1 MNHSSL
7 LWNFPLRTPCW
18 CAQRFLE
25 RSESQEFAQ
34 LVKASLV
41 SCVWDVHGMPSGHC
55 PSWWIVRQAEKSQ
68 SVFIG
73 CSPCAR
79 HNSTC
84 FAKAKAFSLRGKAM
98 ATALS
103 STLSDDEGS
112 ECRQQQFGLKT
123 HGSKSRAN
131 WPILTLQTPRAFEVA
146 PAHLSLPISFLSYHK
161 FWLLALVWENYFPHP
176 CAFSSSL
183 CQKYLHPPATLCLSI
198 FSLWG
203 QSCRQRN

>member
-7 LWNFPLRTPCW
+7 LWNFPLRTPCR
-18 CAQRFLE
+18 CAQRLLE

-41 SCVWDVHGMPSGHC
+41 SCVWDVRGTPSGHD
-55 PSWWIVRQAEKSQ
+55 PLWWIVQQAEKSQ

-84 FAKAKAFSLRGKAM
+84 FAKAKAFSLRGRTM

-103 STLSDDEGS
+103 SALSDDEGS
-112 ECRQQQFGLKT
+112 ECRWRQQFGPKT
-123 HGSKSRAN
+123 HGSKSLAN
-131 WPILTLQTPRAFEVA
+131 WSILPLQTPQLFGGG
-146 PAHLSLPISFLSYHK
+146 PSTPFLAHL
-161 FWLLALVWENYFPHP
+161 
-176 CAFSSSL
+176 
-183 CQKYLHPPATLCLSI
+183 
-198 FSLWG
+198 FSLLP
-203 QSCRQRN
+203 

>member
-1 MNHSSL
+1 MSYSFTRWSEINLQNLKTILCMNHSSL
-7 LWNFPLRTPCW
+7 LWNFPLRTPCR

-25 RSESQEFAQ
+25 RSESQDFAQ

-41 SCVWDVHGMPSGHC
+41 SCVWDVRGTPSGHG

-84 FAKAKAFSLRGKAM
+84 FAKAKAFSLRGRAM

-103 STLSDDEGS
+103 STLSDNEGS
-112 ECRQQQFGLKT
+112 ECRQHQCYFMAETVWTQDTWLQ
-123 HGSKSRAN
+123 
-131 WPILTLQTPRAFEVA
+131 IL
-146 PAHLSLPISFLSYHK
+146 
-161 FWLLALVWENYFPHP
+161 
-176 CAFSSSL
+176 
-183 CQKYLHPPATLCLSI
+183 
-198 FSLWG
+198 G
-203 QSCRQRN
+203 